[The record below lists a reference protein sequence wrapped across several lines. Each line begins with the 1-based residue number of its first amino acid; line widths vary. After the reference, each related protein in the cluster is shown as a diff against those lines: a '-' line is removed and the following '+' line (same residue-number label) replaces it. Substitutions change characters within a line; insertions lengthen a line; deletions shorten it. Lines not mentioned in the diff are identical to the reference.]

1 MISLA
6 AKNGQELKHGNVTI
20 ADGDSD
26 ILNYLEDVF
35 IYSCEQKKDAEKLK
49 KEVLKLLKN
58 EKWQTLMDVASD
70 EGEKVKMCQAKEG
83 EKYTNVI
90 FVEEDDETT
99 LVLLTGALDIAKLI
113 EKYTNGNYD
122 EED

>member
-1 MISLA
+1 
-6 AKNGQELKHGNVTI
+6 
-20 ADGDSD
+20 
-26 ILNYLEDVF
+26 
-35 IYSCEQKKDAEKLK
+35 
-49 KEVLKLLKN
+49 
-58 EKWQTLMDVASD
+58 MDVASD